1 MGYWPYGRPA
11 NTAVKALA
19 LQGFRFSALD
29 GLAVITTMNIAL
41 PSDGEGDVDEEDV
54 DDGPD
59 DDGGDDGNED
69 ADDDEEDG
77 VGDDTDR
84 DNGAMRLDDYYYR
97 QLYDCCCDTGLT
109 GCHHQMP
116 SMSLQQ
122 RRKEKLQV
130 LSWESLT
137 VPNIVHS

>member
-1 MGYWPYGRPA
+1 
-11 NTAVKALA
+11 
-19 LQGFRFSALD
+19 
-29 GLAVITTMNIAL
+29 MNIAL

-84 DNGAMRLDDYYYR
+84 GNGAMRLDDYYYR
-97 QLYDCCCDTGLT
+97 QLWSLLLRHWT
-109 GCHHQMP
+109 HWMP
-116 SMSLQQ
+116 SPDA
-122 RRKEKLQV
+122 E
-130 LSWESLT
+130 
-137 VPNIVHS
+137 